1 MTATAPTPP
10 PDLIPIRRALI
21 SVSDKAG
28 IEPFAKA
35 LASRGIEIISTGGT
49 AALLTAAGLNI
60 TPVEQVTGFPEMMG
74 GRIKTLHPKVHGA
87 LLALR
92 ADPEHQRALR
102 EHGIAPIDL
111 VAVNLYPFEAASSRP
126 GATLDEAIENIDIGG
141 PSMIRSAAKNFSHVC
156 ILTHAA
162 DYERVLEE
170 LEKTRGCTTLALRSR
185 LAARAFRVTARY
197 DAAIA
202 AELRARLRP
211 SGESRFPRV
220 LHLSYSKL
228 EDLRYGENPHQH
240 AAVYASLDGA
250 PAGPTVVGA
259 RKLHGKELSYNN
271 LADASAALELVRALA
286 ELPPGPGGPAVGA
299 CIVKHNNPCGAAI
312 AATVADAVD
321 EAILGDPL
329 AAYGG
334 ILGVNAEIDGP
345 TAARLCR
352 NDVFLEVVVAPSFSS
367 SALDQLR
374 GRWANIR
381 LLATGPLAT
390 SATEPT
396 LKVQFIPGG
405 ALAQEQDR
413 RAARADEFAHR
424 AGPSPTPEAVQLA
437 SFLEA
442 IGRAL
447 TSNAVAIGGVSPER
461 GPGTCRLFGAGA
473 GQMDRVAACKI
484 AARKARKLAQGATA
498 YSDAFFPFPDGPKVL
513 IRAGISAIIHP
524 GGSKRDQETF
534 DLCQEKGVTCL
545 TTGIRHFRH

>member
-1 MTATAPTPP
+1 MTTPDGTP
-10 PDLIPIRRALI
+10 PDLVPIRRALL

-28 IEPFAKA
+28 LEPFAKA
-35 LASRGIEIISTGGT
+35 LASRGIELISTGGT
-49 AALLTAAGLNI
+49 AALLASSGLNV

-74 GRIKTLHPKVHGA
+74 GRVKTLHPKVHGA

-92 ADPEHQRALR
+92 NDPDHQRSMR

-111 VAVNLYPFEAASSRP
+111 VVVNLYPFEAAVSRP
-126 GATLDEAIENIDIGG
+126 GATLDDAVENIDIGG
-141 PSMIRSAAKNFSHVC
+141 PSMVRSAAKNFSHVC
-156 ILTHAA
+156 VVTHPG
-162 DYERVLEE
+162 DYEKVLEE
-170 LEKTRGCTTLALRSR
+170 LEKTRGFTTLALRSR
-185 LAARAFRVTARY
+185 LAARAFRLTARY

-211 SGESRFPRV
+211 AGESRFPRV

-228 EDLRYGENPHQH
+228 EDLRYGENPHQ
-240 AAVYASLDGA
+240 AAAIYSTLDGA

-286 ELPPGPGGPAVGA
+286 ELPPGPAGPVVGA
-299 CIVKHNNPCGAAI
+299 CVVKHTNPCGAAI
-312 AATVADAVD
+312 APTVADAVD

-352 NDVFLEVVVAPSFSS
+352 NDVFFEVVVAPGFSRA
-367 SALDQLR
+367 ALDQLR
-374 GRWANIR
+374 GRWANLR
-381 LLATGPLAT
+381 LLATGPLVSST
-390 SATEPT
+390 TEPS
-396 LKVQFIPGG
+396 LRLQFIPGG
-405 ALAQEQDR
+405 VLAQEHDR
-413 RAARADEFAHR
+413 RAALPEEFAHR
-424 AGPSPTPEAVQLA
+424 AGPSPTPEIIHLA
-437 SFLEA
+437 HFLEA
-442 IGRAL
+442 VGRSL

-461 GPGTCRLFGAGA
+461 GNHTCRLFGAGA

-484 AARKARKLAQGATA
+484 ASRKARKLAHGAMA
-498 YSDAFFPFPDGPKVL
+498 YSDAFFPFPDGPRVL
-513 IRAGISAIIHP
+513 IRAGVSTIVHP